1 MPRTKAEPKT
11 ETTPVVKLDEFRYL
25 QARVNRL
32 ESDPVV
38 SVAEFHALR
47 DRVNQL
53 ESEKD
58 RLVQEMAILKKI
70 PADLTTQQSILN
82 RHTERLDSMTA
93 SVGSLTH
100 RVDGLPAPKPK
111 KWFGII

>member
-11 ETTPVVKLDEFRYL
+11 EATPAVKLDEFRYL

-93 SVGSLTH
+93 SVGSVAQRLEA
-100 RVDGLPAPKPK
+100 LPAPKPK

>member
-1 MPRTKAEPKT
+1 MPKTKATPKP
-11 ETTPVVKLDEFRYL
+11 EIAPMVSLD
-25 QARVNRL
+25 
-32 ESDPVV
+32 
-38 SVAEFHALR
+38 EFHALR

-58 RLVQEMAILKKI
+58 RLVQEIHILKKI

-93 SVGSLTH
+93 SVGSVAQRLEA
-100 RVDGLPAPKPK
+100 LPAPKPK

>member
-1 MPRTKAEPKT
+1 MPKAKPTPKP
-11 ETTPVVKLDEFRYL
+11 EIAPM
-25 QARVNRL
+25 
-32 ESDPVV
+32 V
-38 SVAEFHALR
+38 SIAEFHALR

-58 RLVQEMAILKKI
+58 RLVQEIHILKKI

-93 SVGSLTH
+93 SVGSVTQRLEA
-100 RVDGLPAPKPK
+100 LPAPKPK
-111 KWFGII
+111 KRFVII

>member
-1 MPRTKAEPKT
+1 MPKAKPTPKP
-11 ETTPVVKLDEFRYL
+11 EAAPM
-25 QARVNRL
+25 
-32 ESDPVV
+32 V
-38 SVAEFHALR
+38 SIAEFHALR

-70 PADLTTQQSILN
+70 PADITTQQSVLN

-93 SVGSLTH
+93 SVGSVTQRLEA
-100 RVDGLPAPKPK
+100 LPAPKPK
-111 KWFGII
+111 KRFVII

>member
-1 MPRTKAEPKT
+1 MPKTKATPKP
-11 ETTPVVKLDEFRYL
+11 EIAPMVSLD
-25 QARVNRL
+25 
-32 ESDPVV
+32 
-38 SVAEFHALR
+38 EFHALR

-58 RLVQEMAILKKI
+58 RLVHEIHILKKI

-93 SVGSLTH
+93 SVGSVAQRLEA
-100 RVDGLPAPKPK
+100 LPAPKPK

>member
-1 MPRTKAEPKT
+1 MPKTKATPKP
-11 ETTPVVKLDEFRYL
+11 EIAPMVSLD
-25 QARVNRL
+25 
-32 ESDPVV
+32 
-38 SVAEFHALR
+38 EFHALR

-70 PADLTTQQSILN
+70 PADITTQQSVLN

-93 SVGSLTH
+93 SVGSVTQRLEA
-100 RVDGLPAPKPK
+100 LPAPKPK
-111 KWFGII
+111 KRFVII

>member
-1 MPRTKAEPKT
+1 MPRTKPTPKP
-11 ETTPVVKLDEFRYL
+11 EIAPM
-25 QARVNRL
+25 
-32 ESDPVV
+32 V
-38 SVAEFHALR
+38 SIAEFHALR

-70 PADLTTQQSILN
+70 PADITTQQSVLN

-93 SVGSLTH
+93 SVGSVTQRLEA
-100 RVDGLPAPKPK
+100 LPAPKPK
-111 KWFGII
+111 KRFVII

>member
-11 ETTPVVKLDEFRYL
+11 EATPVVKLDEFRYL
-25 QARVNRL
+25 QARVNQL

-70 PADLTTQQSILN
+70 PADITTQQSVLN

-93 SVGSLTH
+93 SVGSVTQRLEA
-100 RVDGLPAPKPK
+100 LPAPKPK
-111 KWFGII
+111 KRFVII

>member
-11 ETTPVVKLDEFRYL
+11 EATPVVKLDEFRYL
-25 QARVNRL
+25 QA
-32 ESDPVV
+32 
-38 SVAEFHALR
+38 
-47 DRVNQL
+47 RVNQL

>member
-1 MPRTKAEPKT
+1 MPKTKATPKP
-11 ETTPVVKLDEFRYL
+11 EIAPM
-25 QARVNRL
+25 
-32 ESDPVV
+32 V
-38 SVAEFHALR
+38 SIAEFHALR

-58 RLVQEMAILKKI
+58 RLVQDMAILKKI

-93 SVGSLTH
+93 SVGSVTQRLEA
-100 RVDGLPAPKPK
+100 LPAPKPK
-111 KWFGII
+111 KRFVII

>member
-1 MPRTKAEPKT
+1 MPKAKPTPKP
-11 ETTPVVKLDEFRYL
+11 EIAPM
-25 QARVNRL
+25 
-32 ESDPVV
+32 V
-38 SVAEFHALR
+38 SIAEFHALR

-58 RLVQEMAILKKI
+58 RLVQVMAILKKI

-93 SVGSLTH
+93 SVGSVTQRLEA
-100 RVDGLPAPKPK
+100 LPAPKPK
-111 KWFGII
+111 KRFVII

>member
-1 MPRTKAEPKT
+1 MPKTKATPKP
-11 ETTPVVKLDEFRYL
+11 EIAPMVSLD
-25 QARVNRL
+25 
-32 ESDPVV
+32 
-38 SVAEFHALR
+38 EFHALR

-58 RLVQEMAILKKI
+58 RLVQEIHILKKI

-93 SVGSLTH
+93 CVGSVAQRLEA
-100 RVDGLPAPKPK
+100 LPAPKPK

>member
-1 MPRTKAEPKT
+1 MPKTKATPKP
-11 ETTPVVKLDEFRYL
+11 EIAPMVSLD
-25 QARVNRL
+25 
-32 ESDPVV
+32 
-38 SVAEFHALR
+38 EFHALR
-47 DRVNQL
+47 DRVNQP

-58 RLVQEMAILKKI
+58 RLVQVMAILKKI
-70 PADLTTQQSILN
+70 PAELTTQQSILN

>member
-11 ETTPVVKLDEFRYL
+11 EATPVVKLDEFRYL
-25 QARVNRL
+25 QARVNQL

-47 DRVNQL
+47 ARVNQL

-58 RLVQEMAILKKI
+58 RLVQEIHILKRL
-70 PADLTTQQSILN
+70 PADITTQQSVLN

-93 SVGSLTH
+93 SVGSLAH
-100 RVDGLPAPKPK
+100 RMDGLASPKPK
-111 KWFGII
+111 KRFVII

>member
-1 MPRTKAEPKT
+1 MPRTKPTPKP
-11 ETTPVVKLDEFRYL
+11 EIAPM
-25 QARVNRL
+25 
-32 ESDPVV
+32 V
-38 SVAEFHALR
+38 SIAEFHALR

-58 RLVQEMAILKKI
+58 RLVQDMAILKKI

-93 SVGSLTH
+93 SVGSVTQRLEA
-100 RVDGLPAPKPK
+100 LPAPKPK
-111 KWFGII
+111 KRFVII

>member
-1 MPRTKAEPKT
+1 MPKAKPTPKP
-11 ETTPVVKLDEFRYL
+11 EAAPM
-25 QARVNRL
+25 
-32 ESDPVV
+32 V
-38 SVAEFHALR
+38 SIAEFHALR

-58 RLVQEMAILKKI
+58 RLVQEIHILKKI

-93 SVGSLTH
+93 SVGSVAQRLEA
-100 RVDGLPAPKPK
+100 LPAPKPK

>member
-1 MPRTKAEPKT
+1 MPKAKPTPKP
-11 ETTPVVKLDEFRYL
+11 EIAPM
-25 QARVNRL
+25 
-32 ESDPVV
+32 V
-38 SVAEFHALR
+38 SIAEFHALR

-70 PADLTTQQSILN
+70 PADITTQQSVLN

-93 SVGSLTH
+93 SVGSVTQRLEA
-100 RVDGLPAPKPK
+100 LPAPKPK
-111 KWFGII
+111 KRFVII

>member
-1 MPRTKAEPKT
+1 MPKTKAEPKT
-11 ETTPVVKLDEFRYL
+11 EAT
-25 QARVNRL
+25 
-32 ESDPVV
+32 PVV

-47 DRVNQL
+47 ARVNQL

-58 RLVQEMAILKKI
+58 RLVQEIHILKKI

-93 SVGSLTH
+93 SVGSVTQRLEA
-100 RVDGLPAPKPK
+100 LPAPKPK

>member
-1 MPRTKAEPKT
+1 MPKTKAEPKT
-11 ETTPVVKLDEFRYL
+11 EAT
-25 QARVNRL
+25 
-32 ESDPVV
+32 PVV

-70 PADLTTQQSILN
+70 PADITTQQSVLN

-93 SVGSLTH
+93 SVGSLTQ
-100 RVDGLPAPKPK
+100 RLEALPAPKPK
-111 KWFGII
+111 KRFVII

>member
-1 MPRTKAEPKT
+1 MPKTKAEPKT
-11 ETTPVVKLDEFRYL
+11 EAT
-25 QARVNRL
+25 
-32 ESDPVV
+32 PVV

-82 RHTERLDSMTA
+82 RHTERLDCMTA

>member
-11 ETTPVVKLDEFRYL
+11 EIAPMVSLD
-25 QARVNRL
+25 
-32 ESDPVV
+32 
-38 SVAEFHALR
+38 EFHALR

-58 RLVQEMAILKKI
+58 RLVQEIHILKKI

-82 RHTERLDSMTA
+82 RHTERLDFMTA
-93 SVGSLTH
+93 SVGSVTQRLEA
-100 RVDGLPAPKPK
+100 LPAPKPK
-111 KWFGII
+111 KRFVII

>member
-11 ETTPVVKLDEFRYL
+11 EATPVVKLDEFRYL
-25 QARVNRL
+25 QARVNQL

-70 PADLTTQQSILN
+70 PAISRHSNRYLTDI
-82 RHTERLDSMTA
+82 
-93 SVGSLTH
+93 
-100 RVDGLPAPKPK
+100 PKDWTP
-111 KWFGII
+111 

>member
-1 MPRTKAEPKT
+1 MPKTKATPKP
-11 ETTPVVKLDEFRYL
+11 EIAPMVSLD
-25 QARVNRL
+25 
-32 ESDPVV
+32 
-38 SVAEFHALR
+38 EFHALR

-58 RLVQEMAILKKI
+58 RLVQVMAILKKI

-111 KWFGII
+111 KWCGII